1 MTPLRH
7 LLIATR
13 NRHKLDEIRAI
24 FAFKHLEI
32 SSALD
37 VPHVPDVEE
46 TGATFEENA
55 MLKARALAAA
65 TGQWALG
72 DDSGLEVDALDG
84 APGVYSARFAGEPAN
99 YAANN
104 EKLLRLLNGVTH
116 RRARFRTVLALAS
129 PTGECYT
136 VEGRCEGRI
145 IEELTTQEIAR
156 VVGKIRDSGA
166 EAVAIC
172 LLHSYANPS
181 HEETL
186 AKALALAMPH
196 VPVSLSSHV
205 SPMIGE
211 YERCSTTCATC

>member
-145 IEELTTQEIAR
+145 IEELRGGQGFGYDPLFIPD
-156 VVGKIRDSGA
+156 G
-166 EAVAIC
+166 
-172 LLHSYANPS
+172 
-181 HEETL
+181 ETL
-186 AKALALAMPH
+186 TFAEMPPEKKNRISHRARALHAAH
-196 VPVSLSSHV
+196 EAWEHFF
-205 SPMIGE
+205 
-211 YERCSTTCATC
+211 RA

>member
-1 MTPLRH
+1 MNPLETTSRITPPLHH
-7 LLIATR
+7 LVIATR

-24 FAFKHLEI
+24 FAFKHLDI

-46 TGATFEENA
+46 TGTTFEENA
-55 MLKARALAAA
+55 MLKARALATA

-84 APGVYSARFAGEPAN
+84 APGVYSARFAGEPVN

-104 EKLLRLLNGVTH
+104 EKLLRLLDGATN

-129 PTGECYT
+129 PAGACHT

-145 IEELTTQEIAR
+145 IAELRGGQGFGYDPLFIPD
-156 VVGKIRDSGA
+156 G
-166 EAVAIC
+166 
-172 LLHSYANPS
+172 
-181 HEETL
+181 ETL
-186 AKALALAMPH
+186 TFAEMPPEQKNRISHRARALHAAH
-196 VPVSLSSHV
+196 EAWEHFF
-205 SPMIGE
+205 
-211 YERCSTTCATC
+211 RA